1 MLYSGSQ
8 TLQVSCLRRQIL
20 KGVTQ
25 KEQTVSDYYCK
36 SSDKPIVITRR
47 CNIEKCPVRFENFHS
62 TFLLYTF
69 CKFRFLLI

>member
-25 KEQTVSDYYCK
+25 KEQIVSDNYCK
-36 SSDKPIVITRR
+36 SSNKPIIITSS
-47 CNIEKCPVRFENFHS
+47 CNI
-62 TFLLYTF
+62 
-69 CKFRFLLI
+69 